1 MVGTHPGVVAS
12 ALNMRG
18 VYVFVLALLVAG
30 CSTNPVTGRPELV
43 SMSPAE
49 EQTAGDKAHEALLE
63 DYATYADE
71 ALQAYVDR
79 VGQRL
84 AAVSHRPELT
94 YRFTVL
100 DSPEINAFAL
110 PGGYVYITRGLL
122 AYLNSEAEL
131 AGVLGHEIGHITA
144 RHAARQ
150 ETTQLAT
157 QLGLGVFAIL
167 VPQAGLA
174 GRQAASML
182 GNVLVLGYGRD
193 QELEADGLGA
203 EYLDRA
209 GYDPKAML
217 SVLRVLDAQQALDE
231 KLAQAEGRPVRRYH
245 GLFSTHPDNDTR
257 LSEVITRP
265 SPAASTPRELGR
277 DRFLDAIEGLAFGED
292 PAGGVVDKNRLLHP
306 ALDLAVEF
314 PRGWTVKNETRRV
327 TAVDPKGLA
336 ELQLGVV
343 DAKGLTDPQDVLR
356 RLGVAEF
363 VQATAFKI
371 IDLPGVMGYS
381 RLMLGGGNFT
391 VRLIVVLNGEEA
403 LIFIGM
409 TARERDLKLRDA
421 EFLSVVN
428 QLRRL
433 TDEERAKVHTQRI
446 KVQTLSQSTD
456 WSTLANDSPLRRLAL
471 EQLRALNAG
480 LADPDLQTGARVK
493 LID

>member
-1 MVGTHPGVVAS
+1 M
-12 ALNMRG
+12 
-18 VYVFVLALLVAG
+18 FVLTLLMAG

-49 EQTAGDKAHEALLE
+49 EQTAGDEAHEALLE
-63 DYATYADE
+63 DYATYGDK

-150 ETTQLAT
+150 QTTQLAT
-157 QLGLGVFAIL
+157 QLGIGVFSIL

-174 GRQAASML
+174 GRQAAAIL
-182 GNVLVLGYGRD
+182 GNALVLGYGRD

-209 GYDPKAML
+209 DYDPKAML

-231 KLAQAEGRPVRRYH
+231 KLARAEGRPVRRYH

-257 LSEVITRP
+257 LAEVVARP
-265 SPAASTPRELGR
+265 ASAAAAPRLLGR
-277 DRFLDAIEGLAFGED
+277 DPFLDAIEGLAFGED
-292 PAGGVVDKNRLLHP
+292 PAGGVVEKNCLLHP

-314 PRGWTVKNETRRV
+314 PKDWTVKNETRRV
-327 TAVDPKGLA
+327 TATDPKGLA
-336 ELQLGVV
+336 EIQLGVV
-343 DAKGLTDPQDVLR
+343 DAKGLSDPQDVLR

-363 VQATAFKI
+363 IQATAFRI
-371 IDLPGVMGYS
+371 IGLPGVMGYS
-381 RLMLGGGNFT
+381 RLVMGGSSFT

-421 EFLSVVN
+421 EFQSVVN

-433 TDEERAKVHTQRI
+433 TAQEHAKVHTQRI
-446 KVQTLSQSTD
+446 RVRTLSQDTD
-456 WSTLANDSPLRRLAL
+456 WTSLAADSPLRRLAV

-480 LADPDLQTGARVK
+480 QDDSDLRAGARVK